1 MSAKK
6 IIIKILPWAVVAL
19 VVYFFSKS
27 LSKNYHNLGD
37 IDVSFNIFAAVGIL
51 LFTLAVITSG
61 ILWSKLL
68 SRLVDKKISL
78 KDGIRV
84 HSASWVLKYVP
95 GQVGSLINKLT
106 WGAKNDI
113 SKKTITTSFLY
124 ENVLTV
130 FASIVLSIPVV
141 WIFKDVLGDGL
152 SMMIPLAVVIP
163 LFVILYKP
171 LFYKLLNLGM
181 SILKR
186 KPFKSSD
193 FLPTKD
199 ILLYTIGYLIPRVLN
214 GIGFVFIASSFL
226 DIQPYMYLGLGA
238 TFILASVVGLLA
250 VFVPGGIGVREAVI
264 VLFASMYM
272 PVEQAI
278 VLSLLARVYAIFADV
293 GVAIVY
299 IIFNKGRIKQ
309 S

>member
-1 MSAKK
+1 MSIKK
-6 IIIKILPWAVVAL
+6 IIFKILPWAIVAVVA
-19 VVYFFSKS
+19 YFFWKS
-27 LSKNYHNLGD
+27 LSKNYHKLGEVD
-37 IDVSFNIFAAVGIL
+37 ISFNIQAVIGIL
-51 LFTLAVITSG
+51 LFTAAVVVSG
-61 ILWSKLL
+61 MLWSRLL
-68 SRLVDKKISL
+68 SRLASKPVSYRQ
-78 KDGIRV
+78 GIRV

-106 WGAKNDI
+106 WGVKNDI

-130 FASIVLSIPVV
+130 FASIIVSIPVV

-152 SMMIPLAVVIP
+152 SMLIPLAVVIP

-171 LFYKLLNLGM
+171 LFYKLLNFGM

-193 FLPTKD
+193 FLPTKN
-199 ILLYTIGYLIPRVLN
+199 ILLYTIGYLAPRVLN
-214 GIGFVFIASSFL
+214 GIGFVFIAISFL
-226 DIQPYMYLGLGA
+226 DIEPSMYLGLGA
-238 TFILASVVGLLA
+238 TFVLASVVGLLA

-264 VLFASMYM
+264 VLLASMYL

-278 VLSLLARVYAIFADV
+278 VLSLLARLYAIFADV

-299 IIFNKGRIKQ
+299 LIFNKGRIKQ